1 MNTSRF
7 HVVNLGLAVG
17 ITWGA
22 WLGLAALA
30 ARLGGFGLGLVKTL
44 STIYPGYA
52 PTFTGT
58 VIGGLWGLVC
68 GFICGAVVALI
79 YNYLQGLCARSD

>member
-7 HVVNLGLAVG
+7 HVTNLGLAIG

-44 STIYPGYA
+44 
-52 PTFTGT
+52 
-58 VIGGLWGLVC
+58 
-68 GFICGAVVALI
+68 
-79 YNYLQGLCARSD
+79 